1 MKIVIIVLV
10 LMAAVIG
17 LLLLIAVFIKN
28 EYSIKR
34 EIAISRSGKDVYDYI
49 KFQRNQEY
57 YSKWVMADPN
67 MKKEFKGTDGN
78 IGFVYAWDSENKNVG
93 KGEQEIIKLIEGER
107 VDAEIRFIKPFEGI
121 ATTSMT
127 IEPVFENQVK
137 VTWVMNGRNKYPM
150 NLMTPFIDNLLGK
163 DLELSLTNLKGILEK

>member
-1 MKIVIIVLV
+1 
-10 LMAAVIG
+10 
-17 LLLLIAVFIKN
+17 
-28 EYSIKR
+28 
-34 EIAISRSGKDVYDYI
+34 
-49 KFQRNQEY
+49 
-57 YSKWVMADPN
+57 MADPN

-121 ATTSMT
+121 ATTSMS
-127 IEPVFENQVK
+127 IEQVSENQVK
-137 VTWVMNGRNKYPM
+137 VAWVMNGRNKYPM

-163 DLELSLTNLKGILEK
+163 DLGLSLTNLKNILEK

>member
-1 MKIVIIVLV
+1 MKIVIIILIVL
-10 LMAAVIG
+10 AALIG
-17 LLLLIAVFIKN
+17 LLLLIALFVKN

-34 EIAISRSGKDVYDYI
+34 EIAISRSGIDVYDFI
-49 KFQRNQEY
+49 KFQRNQEQ

-67 MKKEFKGTDGN
+67 MKKEFKGTDGD
-78 IGFVYAWDSENKNVG
+78 IGFVYAWDSENNNVG
-93 KGEQEIIKLIEGER
+93 KGEQEIIKLVEGER

-127 IEPVFENQVK
+127 IEPVSENQVK
-137 VTWVMNGRNKYPM
+137 VSWVMNGRNKYPM

-163 DLELSLTNLKGILEK
+163 DLELSLTNLKNILEK